1 MVYDFAGMLLDSLQY
16 TEPLLTTK
24 NYLVQNVSSVKG
36 EKPWPRPFTIVSFPL
51 LMIFIGI
58 GMRPNS

>member
-1 MVYDFAGMLLDSLQY
+1 MVYDFARMLLDSLQY

-36 EKPWPRPFTIVSFPL
+36 EKPWPRPFTIVSFPF
-51 LMIFIGI
+51 LMIL
-58 GMRPNS
+58 